1 MDQVLQQQY
10 ADIMSA
16 NNLHVRNRTR
26 WNFLLNSYVGGDEY
40 RQGAYLTRY
49 VLESQN
55 EYSQR
60 LSTTP
65 LENHCKSIIATYISF
80 LFRTPP
86 ERELN
91 SAESDAT
98 IEDFLEDCDWEGRN
112 LDSFMKHAM
121 TWANV
126 FGHSWIIMSKPDI
139 GATTRADEIA
149 QGVRPYLNLLT
160 PLSVTDWTW
169 SRRLN
174 GSYELSYLKYVE
186 DVNDTTTVIKEW
198 YLDRVCTTEV
208 NHKEESILNKL
219 EEVNGLGCIPA
230 VILYA
235 QTSPVRGIGL
245 STINDLAD
253 AQRFIY
259 NMTSE
264 AEQAVR
270 LGLHPSLVKT
280 EDTEAGSGAGSVIHM
295 PSHLDPNLKPYVLEF
310 TGSDISSIYTAINHT
325 ADSIDKM
332 ANTGSIRATEAREMS
347 GVSREVEFQLLNARL
362 SEMADNV
369 ELAEEQLWQ
378 FYCQYQGYVWDG
390 EVEYPDSFSVRD
402 TGNDVKQYI
411 DSLNA
416 VQDPTKKQALE
427 LAIMSALDI
436 EGAEYTQEQE
446 QEQEEH
452 PSLEGMS
459 PEDRMM
465 HLQTMIMEGY
475 TNDNIIALH
484 PEVTVEEIV
493 QAAAAAA
500 RSN

>member
-10 ADIMSA
+10 ADIMSS
-16 NNLHVRNRTR
+16 NSLHNRNRDR
-26 WNFLLNSYVGGDEY
+26 WNFLLNSFVGGEEY
-40 RQGAYLTRY
+40 RNAGYLTRY
-49 VLESQN
+49 VLESTS
-55 EYSQR
+55 EYNQR

-80 LFRTPP
+80 LFREEPG
-86 ERELN
+86 RDLG
-91 SAESDAT
+91 SAATDPT
-98 IEDFLEDCDWEGRN
+98 IESFLEDCDWEGRD

-139 GATTRADEIA
+139 GASTRADEIA

-160 PLSVTDWTW
+160 PLSVTDWRW

-174 GSYELSYLKYVE
+174 GSYELTYFKYVE
-186 DVNDTTTVIKEW
+186 DANDTVTVIKEW
-198 YLDRVCTTEV
+198 YVDSIVTTTV
-208 NHKEESILNKL
+208 NHDKKEVTAREI
-219 EEVNGLGCIPA
+219 VINGLGKIPA

-280 EDTEAGSGAGSVIHM
+280 EDTEAGSGAGSIIHM
-295 PSHLDPNLKPYVLEF
+295 PAHLDPNLKPYVLEF

-362 SEMADNV
+362 SEMADNI

-378 FYCQYQGYVWDG
+378 FYCEYQGYIWDG
-390 EVEYPDSFSVRD
+390 EIDYPDSFSVRD

-416 VQDPTKKQALE
+416 VQDPVKKQTLE
-427 LAIMSALDI
+427 WAIMTALD
-436 EGAEYTQEQE
+436 
-446 QEQEEH
+446 
-452 PSLEGMS
+452 LEG
-459 PEDRMM
+459 PEHEQLEDLAMTTGYDIHSMM
-465 HLQTMIMEGY
+465 NPTTGATIEVATEQQHIDAIAAGY
-475 TNDNIIALH
+475 TL
-484 PEVTVEEIV
+484 E
-493 QAAAAAA
+493 A
-500 RSN
+500 RGESDDK

>member
-10 ADIMSA
+10 ADIMSS
-16 NNLHVRNRTR
+16 NSLHNRNRQR
-26 WNFLLNSYVGGDEY
+26 WNFLLNSYVGGEEY
-40 RQGAYLTRY
+40 RNAGYLTRY
-49 VLESQN
+49 VLESN
-55 EYSQR
+55 ADYNQR
-60 LSTTP
+60 LNTTP

-98 IEDFLEDCDWEGRN
+98 IEDFLEDCDWEGRD

-126 FGHSWIIMSKPDI
+126 FGHSWMIMSKPDI
-139 GATTRADEIA
+139 GASTRADEIA

-160 PLSVTDWTW
+160 PLSVTDWRWT
-169 SRRLN
+169 RRIN
-174 GSYELSYLKYVE
+174 GSYELSYFKYVE
-186 DVNDTTTVIKEW
+186 DANDTVTVIKEW
-198 YLDRVCTTEV
+198 YVDSIITTTV
-208 NHKEESILNKL
+208 NHDKKEIASKEIV
-219 EEVNGLGCIPA
+219 VNGLGCIPA

-235 QTSPVRGIGL
+235 QTSPVRGLGL

-259 NMTSE
+259 CMTSE

-280 EDTEAGSGAGSVIHM
+280 EDTDAGSGAGSIIHM
-295 PSHLDPNLKPYVLEF
+295 PTHLDPNLKPYVLEF
-310 TGSDISSIYTAINHT
+310 TGSDITSIYTAINHT

-347 GVSREVEFQLLNARL
+347 GVSREVEFQLLSARL

-378 FYCQYQGYVWDG
+378 FYCQYQGYDWDG
-390 EVEYPDSFSVRD
+390 EIEYPDSFSVRD
-402 TGNDVKQYI
+402 TGNDIKQYI

-416 VQDPTKKQALE
+416 VQDPAKKQALE

-436 EGAEYTQEQE
+436 EGPEHEQKEDLAMTTGFEFHKMMNPETGATVDVATE
-446 QEQEEH
+446 QQ
-452 PSLEGMS
+452 
-459 PEDRMM
+459 
-465 HLQTMIMEGY
+465 HLDAIAAGY
-475 TNDNIIALH
+475 TL
-484 PEVTVEEIV
+484 E
-493 QAAAAAA
+493 A
-500 RSN
+500 RGEGDYA